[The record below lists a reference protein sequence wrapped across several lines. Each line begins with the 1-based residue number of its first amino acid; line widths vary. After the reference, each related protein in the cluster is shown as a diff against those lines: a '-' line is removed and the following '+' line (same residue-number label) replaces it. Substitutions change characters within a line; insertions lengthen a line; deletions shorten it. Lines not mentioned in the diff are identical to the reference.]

1 MARALLLHNPAA
13 RNAPDPAL
21 LAAIRLELGW
31 AGFRADEAES
41 GAPGDLTTL
50 ARAGVRDG
58 MDRVVICGGDG
69 SVRETAEGMRGSQVP
84 LAIVPMGTANVL
96 AREMGLP
103 LGRPLACAA
112 LAGRGDPRPIG
123 LGTVNGLTFTFCA
136 SAGTDA
142 LAVARVDLLE
152 KRRTGAWAYLHAALS
167 TLVEQAPPEFTVTL
181 SDGRRIRACQVFA
194 ARARRYGGP
203 FVLSSTAS
211 LESPTLK
218 LLTMA
223 PPLSRNL
230 PGILAGIVGR
240 GLEGAPGVTA
250 IEVEAF
256 NLESDAPSPIQADGD
271 GAGHTPASFRSCPGA
286 LTLVFPC

>member
-21 LAAIRLELGW
+21 LAAIRSELGW
-31 AGFRADEAES
+31 AGFRVDEAES
-41 GAPGDLTTL
+41 SAPGDLTTL
-50 ARAGVRDG
+50 ARAGVQDG
-58 MDRVVICGGDG
+58 IHRVVICGGDG
-69 SVRETAEGMRGSQVP
+69 SVREAAEGMRGSPVP
-84 LAIVPMGTANVL
+84 LALVPLGTTNVL

-103 LGRPLACAA
+103 IGRPLACAA
-112 LAGRGDPRPIG
+112 VACRGNPRSIG
-123 LGTVNGLTFTFCA
+123 LGTVNGMAFTFCA

-167 TLVEQAPPEFTVTL
+167 ALIEQPPPDFTVAL
-181 SDGRRIRACQVFA
+181 PDGRRIRACQVFA

-218 LLTMA
+218 LLAMA
-223 PPLSRNL
+223 PPLSRHL
-230 PGILAGIVGR
+230 PGILAGIMGK

-256 NLESDAPSPIQADGD
+256 DLESDSPLPIQADGD
-271 GAGHTPASFRSCPGA
+271 AAGHAPASFRSDPGA
-286 LTLVFPC
+286 LTLVFPW